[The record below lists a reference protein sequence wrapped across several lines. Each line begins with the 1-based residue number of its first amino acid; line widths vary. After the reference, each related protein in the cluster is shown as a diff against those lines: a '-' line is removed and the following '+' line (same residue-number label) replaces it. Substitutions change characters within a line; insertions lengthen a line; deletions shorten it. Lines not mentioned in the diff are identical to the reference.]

1 MRFVAALLT
10 LVALTAAALAG
21 QGLWHEVKAPPA
33 KARPATVAGAD
44 EPQPPAQALPPRVWP
59 ALFGEPQP
67 PLPPAAEPQP
77 PTATTPPEPP
87 KAQMPPLESLGY
99 ELTGLVRADGTIW
112 ALISHPTGQ
121 RILHPGD
128 TLEEGYTVERIDS
141 AGIWVSDGEA
151 EPELLGF
158 RQDKPSP

>member
-21 QGLWHEVKAPPA
+21 QGLWHEVKAPPT
-33 KARPATVAGAD
+33 KTQPATVAAKG

-59 ALFGEPQP
+59 ALFGEPMP
-67 PLPPAAEPQP
+67 PMPPSAEPQP
-77 PTATTPPEPP
+77 PTPDTLPEPP

-99 ELTGLVRADGTIW
+99 ELTGLVRAEGAVW

-128 TLEEGYTVERIDS
+128 SLEEGYTVSRIDS
-141 AGIWVSDGEA
+141 AGIWVTDGQS
-151 EPELLGF
+151 EPALLGF
-158 RQDKPSP
+158 RQDKPTP